1 MNNLLENQYVTTTLA
16 VFFVLYGSLAAPKLP
31 MNIANLFTNPF
42 FRMSVIFAIAYITS
56 KNHSIAL
63 IATISLVLLMQI
75 SDDDDQ
81 VLISEDQE
89 IVLETEKHHRH
100 RHRKWHKIMMDE
112 ELAKGDNKKSEL
124 LKKNVVSE
132 EQIVNAVLNKEIDN
146 LQLELANENVGSAIE
161 EQVEQIEQVQQVQQG
176 DIQQEIVNV
185 EEELRKEPKVVQEMN
200 GVPVANDKSNLAN
213 LDMDNNETPLE
224 TQIVDT
230 KIAKINNTNIKST
243 RGLGIKE
250 DPSTCT
256 SCVHR
261 DFSEYKI
268 DTSDIILPYSENGFY
283 NFKNI

>member
-42 FRMSVIFAIAYITS
+42 FRMSVIFAIAYVTS

-75 SDDDDQ
+75 SDGDDQ

-89 IVLETEKHHRH
+89 IILETEKHHRH

-124 LKKNVVSE
+124 LRKNVVSE
-132 EQIVNAVLNKEIDN
+132 DQIANAVLNKEIDT
-146 LQLELANENVGSAIE
+146 LELELANEDLGSTIE
-161 EQVEQIEQVQQVQQG
+161 EQVEQVEQVNQG

-185 EEELRKEPKVVQEMN
+185 EEELRKEPNVVQEIN
-200 GVPVANDKSNLAN
+200 GVPIANDKSNLAN
-213 LDMDNNETPLE
+213 VDLDNNDTPLE
-224 TQIVDT
+224 TQIIET
-230 KIAKINNTNIKST
+230 KIARINNTNIKST
-243 RGLGIKE
+243 RGLGIEE

-268 DTSDIILPYSENGFY
+268 DTSDIVLPYSDNGFY
-283 NFKNI
+283 NFKNM